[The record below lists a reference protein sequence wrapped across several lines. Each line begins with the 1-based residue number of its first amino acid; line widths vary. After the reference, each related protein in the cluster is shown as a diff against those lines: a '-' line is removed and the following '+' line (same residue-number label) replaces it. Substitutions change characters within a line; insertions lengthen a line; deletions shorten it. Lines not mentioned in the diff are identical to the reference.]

1 VIWADVS
8 HSLYLSLLAR
18 VISLLLRVITAMA
31 RAATP
36 KSNGT
41 IFVPHKAE
49 IKFSISPIAVTY
61 SRSDM
66 AK

>member
-1 VIWADVS
+1 
-8 HSLYLSLLAR
+8 
-18 VISLLLRVITAMA
+18 VITAMA